1 MRCLLMVL
9 AALAVASASA
19 RAQESSK
26 YYELPKGDYP
36 HDVAVRSS
44 GEVWY
49 AGQNLGIAGRLNP
62 ASGEIERISLG
73 KKSAPHGVIVGPD
86 GAPWFTDGG
95 QNAIVRVDP
104 ATKQVKIW
112 PLPAE
117 RMPYT
122 TRFRRQGP
130 HLVHGTERYLWP
142 AQSDGGRYEG
152 LGCTVG
158 ASHVICRV
166 LLSIGATSLHWND
179 DDFDVL
185 ADAVSPA
192 LFQTSRPSLYPVH
205 PQRSEGA
212 ARSGLRTIT
221 HFIGT
226 RCFANI
232 STCRE
237 NASGRFK
244 PSGQASWSMRNATTC

>member
-19 RAQESSK
+19 LAQECT
-26 YYELPKGDYP
+26 YYELPTGDFP
-36 HDVAVRSS
+36 RDVAVGPI

-112 PLPAE
+112 LHAAE
-117 RMPYT
+117 RTPWT
-122 TRFRRQGP
+122 Q
-130 HLVHGTERYLWP
+130 LDL
-142 AQSDGGRYEG
+142 AGR
-152 LGCTVG
+152 
-158 ASHVICRV
+158 
-166 LLSIGATSLHWND
+166 
-179 DDFDVL
+179 
-185 ADAVSPA
+185 
-192 LFQTSRPSLYPVH
+192 
-205 PQRSEGA
+205 
-212 ARSGLRTIT
+212 
-221 HFIGT
+221 
-226 RCFANI
+226 
-232 STCRE
+232 
-237 NASGRFK
+237 GR
-244 PSGQASWSMRNATTC
+244 